1 MQIHQPNVSTF
12 AKADYK
18 LLQQM
23 CDNDDDIRNNLEM
36 NAKGIVAL
44 GMANNMNLALPNYSN
59 AFGAYSQS
67 TSVNWLDVQFSYP
80 NTTKFSVNFEANR
93 YYKFMIHFDYV
104 WAANVRVG
112 AGDVLGKTGRIEVRV
127 RDVTHRRDVI
137 YWTNLVDPDYNMGGY
152 VAGPY
157 ILHRDTEAGNHPDV
171 NIYSWDEPSAD
182 GCVPSSC
189 HAVRVMAAKT
199 SGASVL
205 KVQFRPMFAFGGVQP
220 PLSLDVTSTAQPVIG
235 LPQQY
240 VADAGRGGIRDTE
253 AIKQFNGYFSVED
266 CGPVEKPAG
275 VAAGTL
281 DDNSISPYFEAYENH
296 AYDTTATDR
305 P

>member
-1 MQIHQPNVSTF
+1 VKIQQPNVSTF

-23 CDNDDDIRNNLEM
+23 SDNDDDIRNNLEM
-36 NAKGIVAL
+36 NAKGVVCLAIS
-44 GMANNMNLALPNYSN
+44 NNMNVALPNYSS
-59 AFGAYSQS
+59 AFGVYTQS
-67 TSVNWLDVQFSYP
+67 SSVGWTDVQFTQPDAS
-80 NTTKFSVNFEANR
+80 KLSVNFEANR

-112 AGDVLGKTGRIEVRV
+112 AADVTGKTGRIEVRV
-127 RDVTHRRDVI
+127 RDITHRRDVI

-157 ILHRDTEAGNHPDV
+157 ILHRDTEAGNLPDV
-171 NIYSWDEPSAD
+171 NIYSWDEASAD

-199 SGASVL
+199 SGTSIL
-205 KVQFRPMFAFGGVQP
+205 RVQFRPMVGFGGVQP
-220 PLSLDVTSTAQPVIG
+220 PLSMDVTNTTRPVIG

-240 VADAGRGGIRDTE
+240 VADAGRGGTRDTE
-253 AIKQFNGYFSVED
+253 AMKQFNGYFSVED

-275 VAAGTL
+275 VAAGAIN
-281 DDNSISPYFEAYENH
+281 DNSISPFFEMYENH
-296 AYDTTATDR
+296 AYDSTVSDR